1 MYLVYYCVMNKN
13 LLKRA
18 IKKIGNQTKLADYL
32 SVSKQFISMV
42 KNGRKKMPAEKVIK
56 LNDLIAGLKE

>member
-1 MYLVYYCVMNKN
+1 MRMNKN

-32 SVSKQFISMV
+32 GVSKQFISMV
-42 KNGRKKMPAEKVIK
+42 KNSRKKMPSDKLIK
-56 LNDLIAGLKE
+56 LNDLLTN